1 MLFLP
6 LHNYQKVDFAMN
18 FYTDLSFS
26 ISLFGFIFTLA
37 LLIRKKPVAY
47 YFFIAV
53 YFLINLSL
61 FINLIIANG
70 TIYEWP
76 HLFRVISPMQFLLG
90 PLCYF
95 FCRTTLRPYR
105 SFKYVDLLHFIP
117 FLIASIGLI
126 PIYMLSGDEK
136 IKLIQNTGELIT
148 AWYKP
153 DSFGISYVFI
163 MRIKFVIFVGYL
175 FFQWKMLLEF
185 KRNAAINLQ
194 LKNKSLVIWL
204 IFDTTMKSLIGVMIL
219 ISTMWIRFANSASI
233 LQIVLVSGELIAS
246 AFFLIASP
254 DLLKGVIFDTKLEKV
269 GFTEGTP
276 KQEFNLADEEES
288 FSTYPHLSDE
298 KTQGLTLP
306 SDAHSEIMDRIS
318 QFIQLKQPFLDSS
331 FSLNDLADAL
341 SIQSRLVSAAIKSVM
356 GIGFPEYINK
366 LRFSY
371 LEDMIERDPFVLD
384 FSIDAI
390 VKMIGFSSRS
400 GFYKAFK
407 KHSNYDS
414 PNQMIE
420 ARRKMSSKK

>member
-1 MLFLP
+1 MS
-6 LHNYQKVDFAMN
+6 
-18 FYTDLSFS
+18 FYTELSFS
-26 ISLFGFIFTLA
+26 ICLFGFIFTLA

-53 YFLINLSL
+53 YFLFNLSL
-61 FINLIIANG
+61 FVNLIIANG
-70 TIYEWP
+70 TIYKWP
-76 HLFRVISPMQFLLG
+76 HLFRVISPMHFLLG

-95 FCRTTLRPYR
+95 FCRTTLRPYK
-105 SFKYVDLLHFIP
+105 SFKYTDLLHFLP
-117 FLIASIGLI
+117 FLIAAIGLI
-126 PIYMLSGDEK
+126 PIYLLSGDEK
-136 IKLIQNTGELIT
+136 IKLIQNTGELINS
-148 AWYKP
+148 WNKP
-153 DSFGISYVFI
+153 DSFGISYVLI
-163 MRIKFVIFVGYL
+163 MRIKFLIFVGYL
-175 FFQWKMLLEF
+175 FFQWKMLFEF
-185 KRNAAINLQ
+185 KRNASINLQ
-194 LKNKSLVIWL
+194 QKNKSLVIWL

-254 DLLKGVIFDTKLEKV
+254 DLLKGVIFDDNMVKIA
-269 GFTEGTP
+269 FTNGLPKPAYYLAEG
-276 KQEFNLADEEES
+276 EES
-288 FSTYPHLSDE
+288 FSTSPQLSEE
-298 KTQGLTLP
+298 KTQGLTLQNEI
-306 SDAHSEIMDRIS
+306 SNEIMDKIT

-331 FSLNDLADAL
+331 FSLNDLANAL
-341 SIQSRLVSAAIKSVM
+341 SLQSRQVSAAIKSVM

-366 LRFSY
+366 VRFSY
-371 LEDMIERDPFVLD
+371 LEDLMERDPSVLD

-420 ARRKMSSKK
+420 ARRKVIIKN